1 MIQDLILPYVRQ
13 HCGNSQ
19 FDVNAMVAG
28 LNMSAGYLREIT
40 HRHFGLA
47 PRELIEAV
55 RICNVLDLLDTDES
69 LIVISSKCG
78 FGNYRT
84 FRSAFERRIGMTAS
98 RARDLIRKSDDKEA
112 LKKQWCGSLW
122 SE

>member
-1 MIQDLILPYVRQ
+1 MIRNLVLPYIRQ
-13 HCGNSQ
+13 HCDNGQ
-19 FDVNAMVAG
+19 FDVNAMAAG
-28 LNMSAGYLREIT
+28 LHISAGYLREIT

-55 RICNVLDLLDTDES
+55 RICNVLDLLNTNES
-69 LIVISSKCG
+69 LILISTKCG

-98 RARDLIRKSDDKEA
+98 RARDLFQKSDDKEA
-112 LKKQWCGSLW
+112 LKKQWCSSLW

>member
-1 MIQDLILPYVRQ
+1 MIKNLVLPYIRQ
-13 HCGNSQ
+13 YCDNSH

-28 LNMSAGYLREIT
+28 LNISAGYLREIT

-47 PRELIEAV
+47 HRELIEAV
-55 RICNVLDLLDTDES
+55 RICNVLDLLDTNES
-69 LIVISSKCG
+69 LIVISTKCG